1 MSAAVVQP
9 PPRPGDQPVMAKRP
23 ADSTSP
29 PLPPPVAGN
38 PTFLRRHWPRLLVLV
53 LLLVAGGVGAWRY
66 EQTAADA
73 PAELILQGNIDVRQ
87 VNLSFKVPG
96 RIQTLYVDEGDSV
109 KAGQLI
115 GILDER
121 YFDDDLRLAKAQ
133 RDQAKA
139 NLDRLKNGSR
149 PEEIAQA
156 RAQEAE
162 AQATLKRAKADFE
175 RNRDLR
181 GTGAISEQQYD
192 LMQSTYR
199 EAEARVKST
208 GAALRLVEI
217 GPRQE
222 DIAVGQAQYDASVAQ
237 VVVAQRKLEDA
248 RLIAPSDGII
258 LTRARE
264 QGAIVN
270 VSDTVFTL
278 TLSSPVWVRTYV
290 GEPDLGA
297 VQPGL
302 AVVAKTDTVSGHL
315 YNGHIGYVSPTA
327 EFTPKY
333 VETRELR
340 TDLVYRLRVVVD
352 DPDGGL
358 RQGMPITVTV
368 KTQGRR
374 PRTFK
379 ERLLETLGLDKL
391 GFGATRG
398 R

>member
-1 MSAAVVQP
+1 LVV
-9 PPRPGDQPVMAKRP
+9 
-23 ADSTSP
+23 
-29 PLPPPVAGN
+29 LI
-38 PTFLRRHWPRLLVLV
+38 F
-53 LLLVAGGVGAWRY
+53 LLLAVGAGAWRY
-66 EQTAADA
+66 EQTAVQA

-87 VNLSFKVPG
+87 VNLSFKVSG

-121 YFDDDLRLAKAQ
+121 YFQDDLRIANAQ
-133 RDQAKA
+133 RDQAAA
-139 NLDRLKNGSR
+139 NLERLRNGSR
-149 PEEIAQA
+149 PEEITQA

-162 AQATLKRAKADFE
+162 AQATLKRAKADFQ
-175 RNRDLR
+175 RYSDLR
-181 GTGAISEQQYD
+181 GTGGISEQQID
-192 LMQSTYR
+192 SAQAAFR
-199 EAEARVKST
+199 ESEAHVKSL
-208 GAALRLVEI
+208 GASLRLAEL

-222 DIAVGQAQYDASVAQ
+222 DVAAGQAQYDASVAQ
-237 VVVAQRKLEDA
+237 VTVAQRKLDDA
-248 RLIAPSDGII
+248 HLIAPSDGAI

-270 VSDTVFTL
+270 SGETVFTL
-278 TLSSPVWVRTYV
+278 TLSSPVWGRTYV

-302 AVVAKTDTVSGHL
+302 AVVVKTDTVNGNI
-315 YNGHIGYVSPTA
+315 YTGHIGFVSPTA

-358 RQGMPITVTV
+358 RQGMPVTVTV
-368 KTQGRR
+368 NTAGMRQ
-374 PRTFK
+374 RTFK
-379 ERLLETLGLDKL
+379 ERLIQTLFLDKL
-391 GFGATRG
+391 GFDTTRG